1 MELIEYILEPAI
13 PFGLVV
19 YILWAFFRREIKDAL
34 KDDEG
39 N

>member
-19 YILWAFFRREIKDAL
+19 YILWRLFRNEIKDAWGS
-34 KDDEG
+34 DER
-39 N
+39 

>member
-19 YILWAFFRREIKDAL
+19 YILWAMFRKEIKDAWG
-34 KDDEG
+34 DE
-39 N
+39 